1 MNKLIEK
8 IFNFEKSDEQYDYE
22 NAVYNIQ
29 LSFLQEDNKI
39 NPVQINPEDIMT
51 VTEYEA
57 KYREQFKEKVLP
69 SKVLAEGLAKEGNLI
84 KATQIVKPNRHILDD
99 IFGSLFGA
107 YEHKNENGNWVPGPA
122 LGHGYE
128 GGYDC
133 SWNADEE
140 FKKLKDAVKGA
151 FKD

>member
-39 NPVQINPEDIMT
+39 NPEDIKT
-51 VTEYEA
+51 VTEYEG
-57 KYREQFKEKVLP
+57 KYKEQFREKVLP

-84 KATQIVKPNRHILDD
+84 KATQIVKPNRHIWND

-107 YEHKNENGNWVPGPA
+107 YEHKDENGNWVPGPA

>member
-39 NPVQINPEDIMT
+39 NPEDIKT
-51 VTEYEA
+51 VTEYEG
-57 KYREQFKEKVLP
+57 KYKEQFKEKVLP

-84 KATQIVKPNRHILDD
+84 KATQIVKPNRHIWDD

-107 YEHKNENGNWVPGPA
+107 YEHKDENGNWVPGPA

>member
-39 NPVQINPEDIMT
+39 NPEDIKT
-51 VTEYEA
+51 VTEYEG
-57 KYREQFKEKVLP
+57 KYKEQFKEKVLP

-84 KATQIVKPNRHILDD
+84 KATQIVKPNRHIWND

-107 YEHKNENGNWVPGPA
+107 YEHKDENGNWVPGPA

>member
-29 LSFLQEDNKI
+29 LSFLQEDSK
-39 NPVQINPEDIMT
+39 INPEDIKT
-51 VTEYEA
+51 VTEYEE
-57 KYREQFKEKVLP
+57 KYKEQFKEKVLP

-84 KATQIVKPNRHILDD
+84 KATQIVKPNRHIWDD

-107 YEHKNENGNWVPGPA
+107 YEHKDENGNWVPGPA

-140 FKKLKDAVKGA
+140 FRKLKEAVKGA

>member
-29 LSFLQEDNKI
+29 LSFIQEDNKI
-39 NPVQINPEDIMT
+39 NPEDIKT
-51 VTEYEA
+51 VTEYEE

-84 KATQIVKPNRHILDD
+84 KATQIVKPNRHIWND
-99 IFGSLFGA
+99 IFSSFFGA
-107 YEHKNENGNWVPGPA
+107 YEHKDENGNWVPGPA

-140 FKKLKDAVKGA
+140 FKKLKDAVVGA

>member
-29 LSFLQEDNKI
+29 LSFIQEDNKI
-39 NPVQINPEDIMT
+39 NPEDIKT

-84 KATQIVKPNRHILDD
+84 KATQIVKPNRHIWND
-99 IFGSLFGA
+99 IFGSFFGA
-107 YEHKNENGNWVPGPA
+107 YEHKDENGNWVSGPA

-128 GGYDC
+128 GGYDY
-133 SWNADEE
+133 SFNADEE
-140 FKKLKDAVKGA
+140 FKKLKNAVVGA

>member
-39 NPVQINPEDIMT
+39 NPEDIKT
-51 VTEYEA
+51 VTEYEG

-84 KATQIVKPNRHILDD
+84 KATQIVKPNRHIWDD

-107 YEHKNENGNWVPGPA
+107 YEHKDENGNWVPGPA

>member
-29 LSFLQEDNKI
+29 LSFIQEDNKI
-39 NPVQINPEDIMT
+39 NPEDIKT
-51 VTEYEA
+51 VTEYEG

-84 KATQIVKPNRHILDD
+84 KATQIVKPNRHVWND
-99 IFGSLFGA
+99 IFGSFFGA
-107 YEHKNENGNWVPGPA
+107 YEHKDENGNWVSGPA

-128 GGYDC
+128 GGYDY
-133 SWNADEE
+133 SFNAAEE
-140 FKKLKDAVKGA
+140 FKKLKDAVVGA

>member
-39 NPVQINPEDIMT
+39 NPEDIKT
-51 VTEYEA
+51 VTEYEE
-57 KYREQFKEKVLP
+57 KYREQFREKVLP

-84 KATQIVKPNRHILDD
+84 KATQIVKPNRHIWTD

-107 YEHKNENGNWVPGPA
+107 YEHKDENGNWVPGPA

>member
-39 NPVQINPEDIMT
+39 NPEDIKT
-51 VTEYEA
+51 VTEYEG
-57 KYREQFKEKVLP
+57 KYKEQFRTKVLP

-84 KATQIVKPNRHILDD
+84 KATQIVKPNRHIWDD

-107 YEHKNENGNWVPGPA
+107 YEHKDENGNWVPGPA

>member
-39 NPVQINPEDIMT
+39 NPEDIKT
-51 VTEYEA
+51 VTEYEG
-57 KYREQFKEKVLP
+57 KYREQFRTKVLP

-84 KATQIVKPNRHILDD
+84 KATQIVKPNRHIWDD

-107 YEHKNENGNWVPGPA
+107 YEHKDENGNWVPGPA

>member
-29 LSFLQEDNKI
+29 LSFIQEDSK
-39 NPVQINPEDIMT
+39 INPEDIKT
-51 VTEYEA
+51 VTEYEE
-57 KYREQFKEKVLP
+57 KYKEQFKEKVLP

-84 KATQIVKPNRHILDD
+84 KATQIVKPNRHIWDD

-107 YEHKNENGNWVPGPA
+107 YEHKDENGNWVPGPA

>member
-39 NPVQINPEDIMT
+39 NPEDIKT

-84 KATQIVKPNRHILDD
+84 KATQIVKPNRHIWDD

-107 YEHKNENGNWVPGPA
+107 YEHKDENGNWVPGPA

-128 GGYDC
+128 GGYGC

>member
-22 NAVYNIQ
+22 NAVYSIQ

-39 NPVQINPEDIMT
+39 NPEDIKT

-84 KATQIVKPNRHILDD
+84 KATQIVKPNRHIWDD

-107 YEHKNENGNWVPGPA
+107 YEHKDENGNWGPGPA

-140 FKKLKDAVKGA
+140 FKKLKNAVVGA

>member
-29 LSFLQEDNKI
+29 LSFIQEDNKI
-39 NPVQINPEDIMT
+39 NPEDIKT
-51 VTEYEA
+51 VTEYEE

-84 KATQIVKPNRHILDD
+84 KATQIVKPNRHIWND
-99 IFGSLFGA
+99 IFGSFFGA
-107 YEHKNENGNWVPGPA
+107 YEHKDENGNWVPGPA

-140 FKKLKDAVKGA
+140 FKKLKDAVVGA

>member
-39 NPVQINPEDIMT
+39 NPEDIKT
-51 VTEYEA
+51 VTEYEG
-57 KYREQFKEKVLP
+57 KYKEQFREKVLP

-84 KATQIVKPNRHILDD
+84 KATQIVKPNRHIWND

-107 YEHKNENGNWVPGPA
+107 YEHKDENGNWVPGPA

-140 FKKLKDAVKGA
+140 FRKLKDAVKGA